1 MLDLTDSQLLRYAR
15 NILLPQID
23 IVGQQ
28 KLLTSRVAVVGAG
41 GLGSPV
47 LQYLAAAGVGSLS
60 IIDDDVVDE
69 SNLQRQ
75 VIHSSANVGVEKTVS
90 AERYI
95 NSLNPDVSVKL
106 INEKLSASNAE
117 SMLVDIDLIVVGTD
131 NFISRYAVN
140 DVCRQKRIPLVS
152 GAAIGFSG
160 QVTSFDFAQP
170 SAPCLR
176 CLYPNGEDDELS
188 CATAG
193 VLGPTVGVMGSLMA
207 MEVIKILTSA
217 GKPLFGR
224 LLNWD
229 ALNME
234 WQTFSYAQSLSCACS
249 NKRD

>member
-28 KLLTSRVAVVGAG
+28 KLLASRVAVIGAG

-47 LQYLAAAGVGSLS
+47 LQYLAAAGVGSLT
-60 IIDDDVVDE
+60 IIDDDAVE
-69 SNLQRQ
+69 ETNLQRQ
-75 VIHSSANVGVEKTVS
+75 VIHSSASVGIAKTVS
-90 AERYI
+90 AAQFI
-95 NSLNPDVSVKL
+95 NGLNPEVNVVPIAERLLPDNADRL
-106 INEKLSASNAE
+106 LSNVD
-117 SMLVDIDLIVVGTD
+117 LVVIGTD

-140 DVCRQKRIPLVS
+140 EVCKRKQIPLVS

-160 QVTSFDFAQP
+160 QVTSFDYARP
-170 SAPCLR
+170 NSPCFE
-176 CLYPNGEDDELS
+176 CLYSDGQDDELS

-193 VLGPTVGVMGSLMA
+193 VLGPTVGVIGSLMA
-207 MEVIKILTSA
+207 MEVLKIITGA

-229 ALNME
+229 ALSME
-234 WQTFSYAQSLSCACS
+234 WQTFTYAQSSKCACS
-249 NKRD
+249 DK